1 MFQNFIN
8 WSWKKDWTGDSDNPQ
23 DKTIE
28 SVESV
33 KSVQLV
39 KYRHKVT
46 LIMKDG
52 SEEET
57 NFICSTGQEE
67 VDTMVRW
74 MTSNGIFHHTL
85 TDGSREYIRPSD
97 IKKIKVHPNP
107 TEV

>member
-8 WSWKKDWTGDSDNPQ
+8 WSWKNSWIKDTNEIQ

-33 KSVQLV
+33 EPVRPT

-57 NFICSTGQEE
+57 NFICSTAQEE
-67 VDTMVRW
+67 VDTMVKW
-74 MTSNGIFHHTL
+74 MTSNGVFHHTL
-85 TDGSREYIRPSD
+85 ADGSRNYLRPCD
-97 IKKIKVHPNP
+97 IKRIKVHPNP